1 MTMSEANYNNKVIII
16 TGASSGIGAELARQL
31 AKQKAKLVLAAR
43 GVDRLK
49 TVADKC
55 EKIGAETT
63 YLSTDVSNRLDC
75 EALIKHTIGTFGCID
90 VLINNAGY
98 GMWST
103 LEELLDINIINQI
116 MEINYFGS
124 VYCTYYA
131 LKHLIA
137 SSGQIVIVNSEA
149 GKTGVPT
156 RTGYSA
162 SKFALNGFFDSL
174 RIELASSGVTI
185 TSVYPGFVA
194 TGAHERIP
202 GPDGK
207 PLGKTHII
215 DYKKVITTE
224 KCVEKIVSEMSKHKR
239 EVLFSNRI
247 RIGLWIKMISPRF
260 LDYITARAIRR
271 GR

>member
-1 MTMSEANYNNKVIII
+1 MLTMHYDNKVIII

-31 AKQKAKLVLAAR
+31 ARQKAKLVLAAR
-43 GVDRLK
+43 TTNNLK
-49 TVADKC
+49 AVADEC
-55 EKIGAETT
+55 IKIGAETT
-63 YLSTDVSNRLDC
+63 YLETDVSNRLDC
-75 EALIKHTIGTFGCID
+75 DALIKHTINTFGRID

-103 LEELLDINIINQI
+103 LEELSDLNEINQI
-116 MEINYFGS
+116 IEVNYLGS

-131 LKHLIA
+131 LKHLKA
-137 SSGQIVIVNSEA
+137 TSGQIVIINSEA

-215 DYKKVITTE
+215 DYKKVLTTE
-224 KCVEKIVSEMSKHKR
+224 KCVERIVKEMSKHKR

-247 RIGLWIKMISPRF
+247 RLGLWIKLISPKF
-260 LDYITARAIRR
+260 LDNVAARAIKK
-271 GR
+271 GK